1 MRSERATMTSILDE
15 YLEEMVRP
23 DERFAAHGAPCDR
36 GGPALLRSAALAA
49 LGAAS
54 FAALVFATLGLIVR
68 W

>member
-23 DERFAAHGAPCDR
+23 DERFAAHGASCDR
-36 GGPALLRSAALAA
+36 HGPALLRSAALAA